1 MQATAVAAIIS
12 IASPVRTCR
21 CCCYWRCLSCDVVAK
36 KDVTCGTC
44 NILCPAQRK
53 KRQTTTTTP
62 VRQKRIRKHT
72 NTLTSVEH
80 ILIFQCLPLLLPL
93 RPGTC
98 MRFLGP
104 GKINSKK
111 IALTLLHENK
121 NKRHSK
127 GERKNVTNEWTTKT
141 NIWTDGLN
149 V

>member
-1 MQATAVAAIIS
+1 MNDPKGQWMDGWTDRIPMQATAVAAIIS

-44 NILCPAQRK
+44 NILCPAKRK

-80 ILIFQCLPLLLPL
+80 ILIFQCLPLPT
-93 RPGTC
+93 PSSWH
-98 MRFLGP
+98 MYEVP
-104 GKINSKK
+104 WSW
-111 IALTLLHENK
+111 K
-121 NKRHSK
+121 NK
-127 GERKNVTNEWTTKT
+127 
-141 NIWTDGLN
+141 
-149 V
+149 